1 MCVCVHYAIKEV
13 TYCGVICC
21 DINQDLGGT
30 STTHIPVAIPYTAN
44 QVGLQEKSH
53 QWTLS
58 IWIIFTWSISS
69 DFQNHAQKYI
79 LVWEE
84 ISFRYTQY
92 DKHLV
97 YMINSIWR
105 VQVIE

>member
-53 QWTLS
+53 Q
-58 IWIIFTWSISS
+58 
-69 DFQNHAQKYI
+69 
-79 LVWEE
+79 
-84 ISFRYTQY
+84 
-92 DKHLV
+92 
-97 YMINSIWR
+97 
-105 VQVIE
+105 